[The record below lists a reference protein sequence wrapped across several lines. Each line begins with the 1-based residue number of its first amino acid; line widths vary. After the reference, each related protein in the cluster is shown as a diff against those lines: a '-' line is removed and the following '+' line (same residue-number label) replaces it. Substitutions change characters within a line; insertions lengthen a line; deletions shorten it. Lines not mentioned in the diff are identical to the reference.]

1 MYSVLHNYMFILLTN
16 NFGNNCKWDPTE
28 LTFLYY
34 MDQHFKFVC
43 KYWPDDG
50 LLRLKIV
57 ANNRIT
63 IK

>member
-1 MYSVLHNYMFILLTN
+1 MFILLTN